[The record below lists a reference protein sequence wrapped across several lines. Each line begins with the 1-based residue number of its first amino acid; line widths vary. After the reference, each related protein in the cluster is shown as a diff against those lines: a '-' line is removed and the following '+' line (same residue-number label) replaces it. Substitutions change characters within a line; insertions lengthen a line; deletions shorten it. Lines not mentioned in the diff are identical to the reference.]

1 MNVSLTPE
9 LDKFVAS
16 KVDSGEYATASE
28 VIRDGLRMLRAAEET
43 RQAKL
48 EALRME
54 IQKGFQ
60 GTPVDHDEAWRQIR
74 EKTK

>member
-1 MNVSLTPE
+1 MNISLTPE

-28 VIRDGLRMLRAAEET
+28 VIRDGLRMLKAAEEA

-48 EALRME
+48 EVLKEEIRKGME
-54 IQKGFQ
+54 G
-60 GTPVDHDEAWRQIR
+60 PYHDLDEVIR
-74 EKTK
+74 ELKAKYE

>member
-28 VIRDGLRMLRAAEET
+28 VVRDGLRMLRAAEEA
-43 RQAKL
+43 RRVKL
-48 EALRME
+48 DALREE
-54 IQKGFQ
+54 IKKGQ
-60 GTPVDHDEAWRQIR
+60 AGPYHDLDLVLNEMQARY
-74 EKTK
+74 E

>member
-48 EALRME
+48 ESLRAE
-54 IQKGFQ
+54 IRI
-60 GTPVDHDEAWRQIR
+60 AWRVLIVM
-74 EKTK
+74 ELKS

>member
-48 EALRME
+48 ESLRAEIRIGME
-54 IQKGFQ
+54 SPHRD
-60 GTPVDHDEAWRQIR
+60 GTEVMNELKAKYQ
-74 EKTK
+74 